1 MRLAVL
7 ILALM
12 LAAPAMAQVKPD
24 TRPGDEPTFEDVPR
38 TPRINRDRVIPD
50 LAHVLGQLHYLAYAC
65 EGNHSQA
72 WRNQMQELLDL
83 EAPANGYWRE
93 RLIDNFNN
101 GFRDQQRYR
110 LTCGAQVEAERREL
124 ASRGRQLSDALL
136 EPLLAEDDAG

>member
-1 MRLAVL
+1 MRLIAL
-7 ILALM
+7 ILALTF
-12 LAAPAMAQVKPD
+12 AAPVIAQVKPD
-24 TRPGDEPTFEDVPR
+24 ARPGEDPAYEDVPR
-38 TPRINRDRVIPD
+38 TPRVNRDRVIPD
-50 LAHVLGQLHYLAYAC
+50 LAYVLGELHYLAYAC

-110 LTCGAQVEAERREL
+110 LPCGAQVEAERREL
-124 ASRGRQLSDALL
+124 ASRGRQLSDSLL
-136 EPLLAEDDAG
+136 APLLAEDSAD

>member
-7 ILALM
+7 IFALVF
-12 LAAPAMAQVKPD
+12 AAPAAAQVKPD
-24 TRPGDEPTFEDVPR
+24 IRPGDEPAYEDVPL
-38 TPRINRDRVIPD
+38 TPRVDRDRVIPD
-50 LAHVLGQLHYLAYAC
+50 LAYVLGELHYLAFAC

-83 EAPANGYWRE
+83 EAPASGYWRE

-136 EPLLAEDDAG
+136 EPLLAEDDG